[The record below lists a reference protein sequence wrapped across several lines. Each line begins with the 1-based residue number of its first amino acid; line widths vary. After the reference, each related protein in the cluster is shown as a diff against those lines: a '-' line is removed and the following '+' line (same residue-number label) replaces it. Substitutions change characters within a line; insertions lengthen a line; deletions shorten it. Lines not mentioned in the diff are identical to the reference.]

1 MPPWSTLAWFF
12 RFPAFLG
19 DLARF
24 RGQGV
29 LFGSRCSASPWGAS
43 DLRPELASP
52 LEAPLTLQLRLGRLP
67 FYGVALV
74 TDLSQS
80 RGYCARMAPE
90 DIQHLIDRA
99 IRDHEMRVALWS
111 GLLGALLMAGTWHAI
126 WLCR

>member
-1 MPPWSTLAWFF
+1 MQHGDINPLLAGIRNALLKCATSGGELLGFGALKGVDRHGSRVGVEDRLPPMRLSYTLC
-12 RFPAFLG
+12 R
-19 DLARF
+19 
-24 RGQGV
+24 RGQ
-29 LFGSRCSASPWGAS
+29 P
-43 DLRPELASP
+43 
-52 LEAPLTLQLRLGRLP
+52 
-67 FYGVALV
+67 YGVALV

>member
-1 MPPWSTLAWFF
+1 MPISYTLC
-12 RFPAFLG
+12 RP
-19 DLARF
+19 
-24 RGQGV
+24 GQ
-29 LFGSRCSASPWGAS
+29 P
-43 DLRPELASP
+43 
-52 LEAPLTLQLRLGRLP
+52 
-67 FYGVALV
+67 YGVALV
-74 TDLSQS
+74 TDLSQP